1 MILTCGGGEA
11 QLASI
16 EFKNVTKT
24 FEKTTVIKNLD
35 LKIEDGSFTV
45 LVGPSGCGKTT
56 LLRMIAGIGPQTSGE
71 VLIDGVDVT
80 EIAPG
85 KRGVAMVFQNYAI
98 YPTMTVRDNIEFG
111 LKNNKVPKEKR
122 KELVQDAAEKVG
134 LTEYLN
140 RMPSA
145 LSGGQRQRVALARAM
160 VKKPSV
166 FLMDEP
172 LSNLD
177 AKLRVQMRVELI
189 ELHHKLK
196 TTFVYV
202 THDQV
207 EAMSMA
213 DTIVLMNQGVIQ
225 QMASPEVMYRDP
237 NNLFTAR
244 FIGSPAMNIAP
255 LDAAGKTFGFR
266 PERALLSKEKRQDA
280 AVSLEGEVI
289 AREMLGS
296 EILYTV
302 RSAKGETFVSKQL
315 EDDWETDETVFV
327 SVLEKNIYFFAEDET
342 RVRAGDARYPEYIEL
357 LRKTR

>member
-1 MILTCGGGEA
+1 M
-11 QLASI
+11 ASI
-16 EFKNVTKT
+16 EFQNVTKS
-24 FEKTTVIKNLD
+24 FHSTTVIKNLN
-35 LKIEDGSFTV
+35 LSIKDGSFTV

-56 LLRMIAGIGPQTSGE
+56 LLRMIAGIGPQTSGA
-71 VLIDGVDVT
+71 VLIDGTDVT

-98 YPTMTVRDNIEFG
+98 YPTMSVESNIEFG
-111 LKNNKVPKEKR
+111 LKNNKVPKEERKR
-122 KELVQDAAEKVG
+122 LIAEAAEKVG
-134 LTEYLN
+134 LTNYLS

-160 VKKPSV
+160 VKNPSV

-189 ELHHKLK
+189 ELHNKLK

-213 DTIVLMNQGVIQ
+213 DTIVLMNNGEIQ
-225 QMASPEVMYRDP
+225 QIASPEVMYRDP
-237 NNLFTAR
+237 DNLFTAR
-244 FIGSPAMNIAP
+244 FIGSPAMNIGN
-255 LDAAGKTFGFR
+255 LDDSGKKFGFR
-266 PERALLSKEKRQDA
+266 PERAVLTDTPLDGAALSLKG
-280 AVSLEGEVI
+280 SII

-296 EILYTV
+296 ETQYTI
-302 RSAKGETFVSKQL
+302 RNDKGETYVSKQL
-315 EDDWETDETVFV
+315 EDIWATDQ
-327 SVLEKNIYFFAEDET
+327 SVYANVQEAHVYFFDASGQ
-342 RVRAGDARYPEYIEL
+342 RVRSDSSEYPAYLEL
-357 LRKTR
+357 LRRLS